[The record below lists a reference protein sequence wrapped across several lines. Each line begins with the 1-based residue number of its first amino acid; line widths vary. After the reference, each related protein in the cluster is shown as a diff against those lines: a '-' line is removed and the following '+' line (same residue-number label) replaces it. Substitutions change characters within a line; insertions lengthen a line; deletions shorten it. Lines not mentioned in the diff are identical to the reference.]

1 MLEGIDI
8 LSTFGKASMMQAL
21 IRSARLQLSLFKMA
35 DADEVF
41 GCITPAIARFMRW
54 EPPKSLKEYKAHREA
69 RLQANDRSSYSFVVR
84 RSDSME
90 CLGIAGLDEVD
101 QPTPELGIWLK
112 EAAHGHGYGTEA
124 VSAVAEWAT
133 KTLAKDRFLYP
144 VAVENVASRRIAE
157 KLNGEIVGT
166 RSNPKYESVVY
177 EICPLTRPWS
187 GG

>member
-1 MLEGIDI
+1 
-8 LSTFGKASMMQAL
+8 MMQVL
-21 IRSARLQLSLFKMA
+21 IGSARLQLTPFEMA
-35 DADEVF
+35 DAEEVF

-54 EPPKSLKEYKAHREA
+54 EPPNSLREYKAHREA
-69 RLQANDRSSYSFVVR
+69 RLQAKDRSVYSFVIR
-84 RSDSME
+84 RSDTME
-90 CLGIAGLDEVD
+90 CLGVAGLDEAD
-101 QPTPELGIWLK
+101 RPTPELGIWLK
-112 EAAHGHGYGTEA
+112 EAAHGNGYGTEA
-124 VSAVAEWAT
+124 VSAVAKWAA